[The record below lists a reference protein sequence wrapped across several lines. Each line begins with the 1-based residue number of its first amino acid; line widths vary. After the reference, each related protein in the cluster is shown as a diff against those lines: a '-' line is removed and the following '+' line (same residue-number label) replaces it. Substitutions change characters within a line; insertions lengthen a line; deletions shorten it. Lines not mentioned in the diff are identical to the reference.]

1 MKKISPLLLIVIIA
15 MSNVKTL
22 TAQSWGLTGNSGTL
36 VNTNFVGTKDNK
48 ALVFRTNN
56 IEQMRI
62 LNYGYVGIG
71 TKNPLARLQV
81 ENGPFVNLSSPGCFQ
96 IGAATAIN
104 LGMDYSA
111 IQARNNGAAS
121 RLYLNYFGGDIWIG
135 AHNANPSPAIY
146 VATDGRVG
154 VSNSNVTPGYALT
167 VNTTS
172 ALSGIN
178 VANPGINP
186 AFNSI
191 KSGDGNVI
199 DVEKTSTT
207 SGSATIYCSNSGGG
221 WSIQAESNFGDGI
234 LGYSAQGYGMFAY
247 ANNNNGLFAYTD
259 NNAAYYAGYFEGD
272 VYSST
277 GVYAGS
283 DQKLKQNIR
292 DFTSA
297 TDIINQLQP
306 KLYQFRHDGNYKLM
320 NLPQGEHYGLIAQ
333 DVEKVLPNL
342 VKNSKFETPR
352 KPNTAEQK
360 AIKAETIDFK
370 ALNYT
375 ELIPIIIKGMQEQQQ
390 QIQEQEQVNEQL
402 QVQVTELK
410 NIVQSLSQNKSLD
423 FSPSATKTYLQQNIP
438 NPFSAD
444 TKIQCT
450 LPAYIKSAALIISN
464 MDGTTIQSYSIN
476 TSGTNLITIHGS
488 SLPAGQYTYSLVA
501 DGKVLGTKSMVL
513 TR

>member
-1 MKKISPLLLIVIIA
+1 MKKISPLLLIVIIT

-22 TAQSWGLTGNSGTL
+22 MAQSWSLTGNSGTV

-96 IGAATAIN
+96 IGAANSTNI
-104 LGMDYSA
+104 GMDYSA
-111 IQARNNGAAS
+111 IQARYNGAAS

-297 TDIINQLQP
+297 MDIINQLQP

-342 VKNSKFETPR
+342 VKNSKFDADR
-352 KPNTAEQK
+352 ASSFKPAGLKNRLTANDK
-360 AIKAETIDFK
+360 KNGGTIDFK

-375 ELIPIIIKGMQEQQQ
+375 ELIPVIIKGMQEQQQ
-390 QIQEQEQVNEQL
+390 QIQEQLQVNEQL
-402 QVQVTELK
+402 QVQITELK
-410 NIVQSLSQNKSLD
+410 KIVQSLSKNKELD
-423 FSPSATKTYLQQNIP
+423 YNSQATKTYLAQNTP

-450 LPAYIKSAALIISN
+450 LPAYIKSAALIISSI
-464 MDGTTIQSYSIN
+464 DGTTIQSYSIN

-488 SLPAGQYTYSLVA
+488 SLPAGQYS
-501 DGKVLGTKSMVL
+501 
-513 TR
+513 